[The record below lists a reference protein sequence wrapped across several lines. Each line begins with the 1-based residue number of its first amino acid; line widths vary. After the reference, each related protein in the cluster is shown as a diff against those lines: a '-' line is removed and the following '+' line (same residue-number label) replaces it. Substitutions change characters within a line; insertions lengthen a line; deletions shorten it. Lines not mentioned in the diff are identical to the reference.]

1 LENILKIG
9 TEHRMAKNKQL
20 DEVLEGQFLTMAK
33 FSMDVE
39 MVVKDSKGS
48 LNYIEAIISYCE
60 DNEIDL
66 ETVPKL
72 LSKPLKE
79 KVKADAQKMNYIR
92 KTSVGKLPI

>member
-1 LENILKIG
+1 MENILKIG

-20 DEVLEGQFLTMAK
+20 DEILEGQFLTMAK

>member
-1 LENILKIG
+1 
-9 TEHRMAKNKQL
+9 MAKNKQL

>member
-1 LENILKIG
+1 
-9 TEHRMAKNKQL
+9 MAKNKQL
-20 DEVLEGQFLTMAK
+20 DEILEGQFLTMAK

>member
-1 LENILKIG
+1 
-9 TEHRMAKNKQL
+9 MAKNKQL
-20 DEVLEGQFLTMAK
+20 DEILEGQFLTMAK

-92 KTSVGKLPI
+92 KTSIGKLPI

>member
-1 LENILKIG
+1 MENILKIG

-20 DEVLEGQFLTMAK
+20 DEILEGQFLTMAK

-92 KTSVGKLPI
+92 KTSIGKLPI

>member
-1 LENILKIG
+1 
-9 TEHRMAKNKQL
+9 MSKNKKL
-20 DEVLEGQFLTMAK
+20 DEFLDGQFLTMSK

-39 MVVKDSKGS
+39 MVVKDSRGS

-66 ETVPKL
+66 ELVPKL

-92 KTSVGKLPI
+92 KTSAAKLPI